1 MSAVQ
6 HRDPVGR
13 PVTVL
18 AVVGT
23 EALTVWMFDT
33 VKDQFELI
41 QVSVKG
47 VDMLRDYLPNNLFL
61 VP

>member
-6 HRDPVGR
+6 HHDPVGR

-33 VKDQFELI
+33 EQDQFELI

-47 VDMLRDYLPNNLFL
+47 VDMLTDLKD
-61 VP
+61 